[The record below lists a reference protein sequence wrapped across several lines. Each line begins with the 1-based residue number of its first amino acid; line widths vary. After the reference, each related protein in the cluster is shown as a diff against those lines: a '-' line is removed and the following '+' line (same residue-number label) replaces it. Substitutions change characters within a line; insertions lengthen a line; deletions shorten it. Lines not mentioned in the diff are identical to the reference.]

1 MSEINESQIAGNAV
15 EPEETLESLREQ
27 LNAAQQTAA
36 EWRQKY
42 EQAESARYNEKLDA
56 FVERQRPR
64 NDLYAAK
71 LKQELTE
78 RNLQFND
85 AGELVG
91 SEEVIAEMS
100 KKYHDA
106 FLPNPDERVA
116 APTSGHVPQMAPDLF
131 GASFKASTAFPEK
144 ARPSKNEEW

>member
-1 MSEINESQIAGNAV
+1 MSEINESQITGNAL

-36 EWRQKY
+36 KWQQKY
-42 EQAESARYNEKLDA
+42 EQAEAAHYNEKLDA
-56 FVERQRPR
+56 FVKRQRPR
-64 NDLYAAK
+64 NDLYAAQ
-71 LKQELTE
+71 LKKELTE

-106 FLPNPDERVA
+106 FLPNPDERAA
-116 APTSGHVPQMAPDLF
+116 APTSGCVPQMERDLF
-131 GASFKASTAFPEK
+131 GDSFKASTAFPKE
-144 ARPSKNEEW
+144 ARPSENAEW